1 MKKAQNQ
8 TALRDR
14 ILQIK
19 KEIDVALKS
28 DKLVKARK
36 LYDELLKLEN
46 QSPKNKK
53 KTASK

>member
-46 QSPKNKK
+46 Q
-53 KTASK
+53 